1 MQCRLAAPTASHS
14 PHWQPWVARLR
25 CVDAIDRQEADSVHS
40 VVDFRLLDLDDVRN
54 LNAAGSRHKALRE
67 PDLQASAARLQRGAS
82 KAMLGTRRLLVSRL
96 QAADRRVHHDGR
108 HDCTSKVCDQGAAS
122 HAAAYVGRGPHEG
135 ADAGHVAAIIDTG
148 AVVFTSS
155 FLHPAGVTAPGR
167 FAIVRSTLRL

>member
-1 MQCRLAAPTASHS
+1 MQCRLAAPSASHS

-54 LNAAGSRHKALRE
+54 LNAAGGCHKALRE

-82 KAMLGTRRLLVSRL
+82 KAMLSTRRLLVSRL

-108 HDCTSKVCDQGAAS
+108 HDCTSKLCDQDAAS
-122 HAAAYVGRGPHEG
+122 TRCSLCGKRTPRRWRMPDMWLRLSTQGCHAHG
-135 ADAGHVAAIIDTG
+135 
-148 AVVFTSS
+148 
-155 FLHPAGVTAPGR
+155 FLHPAGAPELDV
-167 FAIVRSTLRL
+167 AAS